1 MPLRSLWDLSGSA
14 RDWTG
19 VWEWNLRVRT
29 TRLPENPLQDYS
41 YVYLLFSLCHQNR
54 LLANTAHLYESLFNP
69 FFFSR
74 INQVPLPISSAG
86 TNYQFW
92 FFPSLWRVT
101 LRSMLTGVL
110 FHFFLHLTQFLLLL
124 VTLTI
129 LLSEFFKL
137 TPTSANMDSV
147 SALDLLTAFE
157 WLLREFWL
165 YTVISKLQ
173 VLCWEFNH
181 DYLEMID

>member
-1 MPLRSLWDLSGSA
+1 MYSLS
-14 RDWTG
+14 
-19 VWEWNLRVRT
+19 
-29 TRLPENPLQDYS
+29 
-41 YVYLLFSLCHQNR
+41 SLCHQNR
-54 LLANTAHLYESLFNP
+54 TLLANTAHLCESLFNP
-69 FFFSR
+69 FSFAR
-74 INQVPLPISSAG
+74 INQIPRLSLYQFLPSAC

-92 FFPSLWRVT
+92 FCPSLWRVT
-101 LRSMLTGVL
+101 LRSMLIGVL
-110 FHFFLHLTQFLLLL
+110 FHFSLHPAQFLWLL

-129 LLSEFFKL
+129 LFSEFFFKL

-147 SALDLLTAFE
+147 SAFDLLTAFE

-181 DYLEMID
+181 DYMEMID